1 MKRWRSL
8 RIWFCTG
15 PLESQDRPCLHEQ
28 MASIR
33 DEKFCEKNSTLQ
45 IYVPFCIVSCDHG
58 LQYQRKS
65 ASFCENRQNR
75 SRPVSSVHRKP
86 VGYSSKNSNFEK
98 KLKKQKLENSYDKSE
113 NLSDKPVKSVGLL
126 FSFKI

>member
-1 MKRWRSL
+1 MIPVKVFIYKNIY
-8 RIWFCTG
+8 IWFCTG

-58 LQYQRKS
+58 LQYQRKL

-86 VGYSSKNSNFEK
+86 VGYSFKNSIFEK
-98 KLKKQKLENSYDKSE
+98 N
-113 NLSDKPVKSVGLL
+113 
-126 FSFKI
+126 